1 MICLLAINDL
11 ILLMFVSC
19 VYLIKN
25 LYHYYYQLYIYSKR
39 VGGGFKNMLN
49 RQCCGWL
56 LSVPKLIRADELVIF
71 RSSKFKTFLEGS
83 QFDLAI
89 VDINSLPCTR
99 CNLFP
104 PFSFKRIGSFVNLHF
119 SLVGLLLTFKCK
131 QFRLFYN
138 E

>member
-1 MICLLAINDL
+1 
-11 ILLMFVSC
+11 MFFSC

-25 LYHYYYQLYIYSKR
+25 LHQYYYYSSCIFIQNLL
-39 VGGGFKNMLN
+39 VGGFKKMLN
-49 RQCCGWL
+49 RQGCGWL
-56 LSVPKLIRADELVIF
+56 MSVPKLIRADKLVIF

-89 VDINSLPCTR
+89 VGINSLPYTR

-104 PFSFKRIGSFVNLHF
+104 PFSFKRIGLFVNLHF
-119 SLVGLLLTFKCK
+119 SLLGLLLTFKCK

>member
-1 MICLLAINDL
+1 
-11 ILLMFVSC
+11 MFFFC

-25 LYHYYYQLYIYSKR
+25 LYYYYYYLYIYSKH

-49 RQCCGWL
+49 RQFCGWL
-56 LSVPKLIRADELVIF
+56 LSVPKLIGLRANKLVIYW
-71 RSSKFKTFLEGS
+71 SSKLKSFLEGS

-89 VDINSLPCTR
+89 VGINSLPYTR

-104 PFSFKRIGSFVNLHF
+104 PFSFKRIGLFVNLHF
-119 SLVGLLLTFKCK
+119 SLLGLLLTFKCT